1 MTKEID
7 NNFKLPLTRRF
18 FLCTAIVNTC
28 EFFLVYVYLKLYL
41 FNGTTCS
48 EKRKTKSQK
57 RTLNPKFDET
67 LKFETS
73 YRGTL
78 LQLTCWGN
86 YGKLDSKVF
95 MGVAQVVLDDLILTK
110 TNQGWYKLFPVN
122 SIITDFSAITP
133 ASELLGAD
141 SSYSMS
147 QE

>member
-1 MTKEID
+1 MY
-7 NNFKLPLTRRF
+7 
-18 FLCTAIVNTC
+18 
-28 EFFLVYVYLKLYL
+28 VYVKLYL
-41 FNGTTCS
+41 FNGTICA

-57 RTLNPKFDET
+57 RTLNPQFGET
-67 LKFETS
+67 LRFETS

-95 MGVAQVVLDDLILTK
+95 MGVAQIVLDDLTLSK
-110 TNQGWYKLFPVN
+110 TTVGWYKLFPVS

-133 ASELLGAD
+133 ASELLAAE

-147 QE
+147 QD